1 MADRKKP
8 KTIAEVVKGKWT
20 AKQLEAIVFLAN
32 PRGGSQRELAKELRV
47 REETVSAWKNL
58 DGFMEDVHRVAA
70 VYFLEADL
78 QVDRANLRDSI
89 RDPLEYPDAANA
101 ILKARELYYKR
112 RGLLVD
118 KRQLTGADG
127 GPISVSHE
135 DGRITSLLSEYSD
148 DELGD
153 IITAA
158 SRGTA
163 KKRRRGTASKKR

>member
-1 MADRKKP
+1 MAKP
-8 KTIAEVVKGKWT
+8 KTAKTIGEVVEGKWT
-20 AKQLEAIVFLAN
+20 AKQLAVIVHLAN
-32 PRGGSQRELAKELRV
+32 PRGGTQRELAKKLKVDEA
-47 REETVSAWKNL
+47 TISDWKQL
-58 DGFMEDVHRVAA
+58 QGFMEDVHRVAA

-78 QVDRANLRDSI
+78 QVDRANLRDALQ
-89 RDPLEYPDAANA
+89 DPVANPDAANA

-148 DELGD
+148 DELGA
-153 IITAA
+153 IIEAA
-158 SRGTA
+158 SGGVA
-163 KKRRRGTASKKR
+163 KKRRRGKASQNG